1 MDTKTL
7 ILANMIGN
15 FVVVVFMLSY
25 NKNHLTRTNNDH
37 FISQVFL
44 TGAFSCYSI
53 GYYIDSFDVI
63 LTILGNASLI
73 FGGAYMFITISRLA
87 GKLSYQLRKRL
98 LVVSAILS
106 AFSAWLVFVNPIS
119 NIRIAIV
126 TATMGIFFMASSYEL
141 LRRSSRSH
149 LQTVIAAFFAI
160 IGFGHFYRVL
170 EALDFSRTYVI
181 DTPGLGQSMTMV
193 GMFVF
198 LIVSGSG
205 MVLLAKESA
214 DDQLFQA
221 ATYDG
226 LTGVYNRQSFVKL
239 AQKAFLS
246 YKYNRESVALVM
258 VDLDN
263 FKQLNDTYGHIWGDR
278 ALIHFTRLIKKQ
290 LGPLDE
296 IGRYGGDEFILVIQS
311 TSKDNIMEKCES
323 IRQNVENALF
333 ENVKLTS
340 TFGIAFIDSES
351 YQIERT
357 QTITFDAI
365 SKCADDALYHAKAQG
380 KNTVYALPFFPEEPK
395 SEVTE

>member
-1 MDTKTL
+1 METKTL

-15 FVVVVFMLSY
+15 FVIVVFMLSY

-53 GYYIDSFDVI
+53 GYYTHSLDFF
-63 LTILGNASLI
+63 LTILGNAFLI
-73 FGGAYMFITISRLA
+73 FGGAFMYITISRLS
-87 GKLSYQLRKRL
+87 GNLSYKLRKRI
-98 LVVSAILS
+98 LVMSSFLAL
-106 AFSAWLVFVNPIS
+106 FSAWLVFVRPNS

-126 TATMGIFFMASSYEL
+126 TASMGIFFMASSFEL
-141 LRRSSRSH
+141 LRRSDRSH

-170 EALDFSRTYVI
+170 EALDLSRIYMI
-181 DTPGLGQSMTMV
+181 DTPGLGQMMTMV

-214 DDQLFQA
+214 DDQLFKA

-246 YKYNRESVALVM
+246 YKYKRESVALVM

-278 ALIHFTRLIKKQ
+278 ALIHFTKLIKNH

-311 TSKDNIMEKCES
+311 TSIVDVLAKCES
-323 IRQNVENALF
+323 IRRNVENTLF

-340 TFGIAFIDSES
+340 TFGVAYIDSDS
-351 YQIERT
+351 YQIEKT

-365 SKCADDALYHAKAQG
+365 SKCADDALYQAKAQG
-380 KNTVYALPFFPEEPK
+380 KNKIYALPFFAEEPK
-395 SEVTE
+395 